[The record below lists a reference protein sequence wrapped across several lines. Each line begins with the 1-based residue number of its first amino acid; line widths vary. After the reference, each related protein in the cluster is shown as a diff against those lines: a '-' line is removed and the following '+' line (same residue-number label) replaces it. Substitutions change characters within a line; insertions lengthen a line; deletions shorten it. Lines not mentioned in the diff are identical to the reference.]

1 MLLLY
6 LQYFFFILKWLFKN
20 YENTTLAL
28 LTGFIFGSLNKI
40 WPWKETVSVL
50 NEHSGN
56 TISFSEVSNLGTL
69 AIYQKNMEDFDTYK
83 TVLEQSVL
91 PSTYAQI
98 NGGISSELGIAI
110 VLMISGFLTIF
121 ILEKLGRRAS

>member
-1 MLLLY
+1 
-6 LQYFFFILKWLFKN
+6 
-20 YENTTLAL
+20 
-28 LTGFIFGSLNKI
+28 
-40 WPWKETVSVL
+40 
-50 NEHSGN
+50 
-56 TISFSEVSNLGTL
+56 
-69 AIYQKNMEDFDTYK
+69 MEDFDTYK